1 MGAFELSLAIAAAF
15 LLGVAKAGLKGTSIL
30 IVSFMAIAYG
40 ARESTGILL
49 PLLIVGDILA
59 VIYYNRHAQWKL
71 LLKFLPWMIIGVLL
85 GTFVGKDLDEVVF
98 KKAMSVIIILSVI
111 VMVWWER
118 SKKQVP
124 QQLWF
129 AGLTG
134 ISAGFTT
141 MLGNLAGAFAN
152 IYFLAMRIPKQQFI
166 GTAAWL
172 FFIVN
177 LFKVPFHIFSWKTID
192 KTSLINDL
200 YLAPIV
206 VIGFFIGVR
215 IVSYFNDKAYRNFI
229 LIVTALAAILLLF
242 KS

>member
-1 MGAFELSLAIAAAF
+1 MAALDIVLAVTAA
-15 LLGVAKAGLKGTSIL
+15 LILGISKAGLKGTSIL
-30 IVSFMAIAYG
+30 IVTFMAIAFG
-40 ARESTGILL
+40 AKESTGILV

-59 VIYYNRHAQWKL
+59 VIYYNRHAQWKIL
-71 LLKFLPWMIIGVLL
+71 FKFLPWMILGVLL
-85 GTFVGKDLDEVVF
+85 GVFIGKDLDEIVF
-98 KKAMSVIIILSVI
+98 KKVMSIIIIVSVII
-111 VMVWWER
+111 MVWWER
-118 SKKQVP
+118 SKKKVP
-124 QQLWF
+124 EKLWF

-134 ISAGFTT
+134 TAAGFTT

-177 LFKVPFHIFSWKTID
+177 LFKVPFHVFAWETITL
-192 KTSLINDL
+192 TSLKINL

-206 VIGFFIGVR
+206 IVGFFIGVK

-229 LIVTALAAILLLF
+229 MIVTALAAILLLI
-242 KS
+242 K

>member
-1 MGAFELSLAIAAAF
+1 MGALEISLAVAAAF
-15 LLGVAKAGLKGTSIL
+15 ILGVAKAGLKGTSIL
-30 IVSFMAIAYG
+30 IVSFMAISFG
-40 ARESTGILL
+40 ARESTGVLL

-59 VIYYNRHAQWKL
+59 VVYYNRHAQWKL
-71 LLKFLPWMIIGVLL
+71 LFKFLPWMIIGVIA
-85 GTFVGKDLDEVVF
+85 GTIVGKDLDEVVF
-98 KKAMSVIIILSVI
+98 KKIMSVIIICSVI
-111 VMVWWER
+111 VMVWWEKG
-118 SKKQVP
+118 KKKVP

-152 IYFLAMRIPKQQFI
+152 IYFLAMRIPKHQFI

-177 LFKVPFHIFSWKTID
+177 LFKVPLHIFSWKTID
-192 KTSLINDL
+192 KASLVSDL
-200 YLAPIV
+200 YLAPFV

-215 IVSYFNDKAYRNFI
+215 IVSIFNDQAYRNFI
-229 LIVTALAAILLLF
+229 LIVTALAAILLLV
-242 KS
+242 K

>member
-1 MGAFELSLAIAAAF
+1 MGGLELSLAIAAAL

-30 IVSFMAIAYG
+30 IVSFMAISFG

-49 PLLIVGDILA
+49 PLLIVGDVLA

-71 LLKFLPWMIIGVLL
+71 LLKFLPWMLIGVIL
-85 GTFVGKDLDEVVF
+85 GTIVGKDLNEVVF
-98 KKAMSVIIILSVI
+98 KKAMSIIILASVV
-111 VMVWWER
+111 VMVWWEQGN
-118 SKKQVP
+118 KKVP

-177 LFKVPFHIFSWKTID
+177 LFKVPLHIFSWETINRS
-192 KTSLINDL
+192 SLTTDL

-206 VIGFFIGVR
+206 VLGFFIGVK
-215 IVSYFNDKAYRNFI
+215 IVSFFNDKAYRNFI

>member
-1 MGAFELSLAIAAAF
+1 MSVSEISLAVAAAL
-15 LLGVAKAGLKGTSIL
+15 LLGIAKAGLKGTSIL
-30 IVSFMAIAYG
+30 IVSFMAISFG
-40 ARESTGILL
+40 ARDSTGILL

-59 VIYYNRHAQWKL
+59 VAYYNRHAQWKL
-71 LLKFLPWMIIGVLL
+71 LLKFLPWMLIGVVA
-85 GTFVGKDLDEVVF
+85 GTFAGKDLDELVF
-98 KKAMSVIIILSVI
+98 KKIMSVIILVSVI
-111 VMVWWER
+111 IMVWWEKG
-118 SKKQVP
+118 KKKVP

-172 FFIVN
+172 FLIVN
-177 LFKVPFHIFSWKTID
+177 LFKVPFHVFSWKTID
-192 KTSLINDL
+192 KSSLVNDL
-200 YLAPIV
+200 YLAPLV

-215 IVSYFNDKAYRNFI
+215 IVSFFNDQSYRNFI
-229 LIVTALAAILLLF
+229 LIVTALAALILLI
-242 KS
+242 K